1 LNGIE
6 ISIGPGIISAM
17 PHYDYAKHLHAAW
30 EKAVRQYREGRRG
43 SATFFSAEET
53 KFLDSIGLTA
63 QEVYDFAED
72 FVNGGE
78 PDFATF
84 AAIHDIRRAYFLE
97 VQNGR
102 RSAGRIEPASLPAKD
117 AHARGIRWLPRILPK
132 ARAKLRGELH
142 PDIMYACGGDRAFLR
157 EHDIHPA
164 EFLRVVWQHEGSD
177 EAVLDWVEQRSRRA
191 HAGAGKS

>member
-1 LNGIE
+1 MTP
-6 ISIGPGIISAM
+6 SDHSKP
-17 PHYDYAKHLHAAW
+17 LHEVW

-43 SATFFSAEET
+43 SAAFFNAEEA

-102 RSAGRIEPASLPAKD
+102 RSSGQLDPGTLPARD

-142 PDIMYACGGDRAFLR
+142 PDIMYSCGGDRAFLR
-157 EHDIHPA
+157 EHAIHPA
-164 EFLRVVWQHEGSD
+164 EFLKVVWQHEGDD
-177 EAVLDWVEQRSRRA
+177 EAVVNWVEQRSRQARA
-191 HAGAGKS
+191 GNAKS